1 MPVRDKAMVAAIF
14 VLGVIAVVASS
25 AAGFLQTHT
34 TLPTPAHN
42 AVVEFAPG
50 SFYLAV
56 TATENATENTS
67 TLLVYDGAASSPARQ
82 DEENQPPGSAEK
94 KKKKRAR
101 IMSAL
106 GSDITVVDAE
116 DRFAQLAAAPSTTTA
131 LRSSAYTTTL
141 RSTVHSLRD
150 GHLAHEGVLPYM
162 LDILPNYALAHLAPL
177 GWVSAAPTNLY
188 VTFNGGQALAA
199 YFGSW
204 AAPGAP
210 NSVGGDNVVFAGAA
224 AGGPGG
230 ANRMNGLPRAARP
243 SPRYGFNGPNG
254 ADPAAAARAMR
265 GKPRFVKCGHCGH
278 KKHQKTS
285 TCRYRHVTCKSQQIA
300 RERAERAANRN
311 DTDDDDD
318 DDGPVVAP
326 ARVRRRGPLG
336 RPRPTAAAAAA
347 GRRLRVGKL
356 GGAGNLAG
364 WQSGATRAHC
374 ERAPRTTA
382 PPPLATA
389 PR

>member
-25 AAGFLQTHT
+25 AAGFLQTQYHAT
-34 TLPTPAHN
+34 DPSAHN

-50 SFYLAV
+50 SSFYLAV

-67 TLLVYDGAASSPARQ
+67 TLLVYDGAAVVAGASSGTPFLFEFATACVLSFSPKARRSSSLALTAAVLGASCVRAE

-116 DRFAQLAAAPSTTTA
+116 DQLAQLAAAPSSTTA
-131 LRSSAYTTTL
+131 LRSSASPPPPCG
-141 RSTVHSLRD
+141 RQSTAAVM
-150 GHLAHEGVLPYM
+150 GTLAHGVLPYM

-210 NSVGGDNVVFAGAA
+210 NSVGGDNVVFAAI
-224 AGGPGG
+224 
-230 ANRMNGLPRAARP
+230 L
-243 SPRYGFNGPNG
+243 F
-254 ADPAAAARAMR
+254 
-265 GKPRFVKCGHCGH
+265 
-278 KKHQKTS
+278 
-285 TCRYRHVTCKSQQIA
+285 
-300 RERAERAANRN
+300 RN
-311 DTDDDDD
+311 
-318 DDGPVVAP
+318 
-326 ARVRRRGPLG
+326 L
-336 RPRPTAAAAAA
+336 
-347 GRRLRVGKL
+347 
-356 GGAGNLAG
+356 
-364 WQSGATRAHC
+364 
-374 ERAPRTTA
+374 
-382 PPPLATA
+382 
-389 PR
+389 